1 MRNPQIEYSLNKHV
15 PSEPHWIVVESAFSQ
30 FVIMTYLQ
38 VMCIYIYMQLF
49 DYLLRILL
57 LIWQYIHIYNTFAY
71 IILIFSISSHK
82 TLFGG
87 AQPVMVWNL
96 NGLWEDGCV
105 WLVSDRN

>member
-71 IILIFSISSHK
+71 IILIFFHIKSQNTFWWCSASDGVEPQR
-82 TLFGG
+82 TVGG
-87 AQPVMVWNL
+87 WM
-96 NGLWEDGCV
+96 C
-105 WLVSDRN
+105 LVSF